1 MALAALTMPTTIGP
15 TPIGPTTIGP
25 TTTGPQ
31 TTGPTTTGPTTRRRG
46 DRTAMT
52 QPDPRPAPVP
62 AAGPAVPPLDPRHLD
77 PAPGDPAPLD
87 LTAAFDEHGSAL
99 LGFAV
104 NALRDRG
111 LAEDCVQETFLRAW
125 RSRERYSAERA
136 SPRTWLFAIAR
147 NVIVDAHRSLQRL
160 PRIVPAEVLDDV
172 PGDDVDPL
180 EPLMMVEALARLSP
194 EHRQVVVAIHLR
206 GESYAEVSAATGVAV
221 ATLRTRTF
229 YALKALRTHLAAPD
243 PTPEDRS

>member
-1 MALAALTMPTTIGP
+1 
-15 TPIGPTTIGP
+15 
-25 TTTGPQ
+25 
-31 TTGPTTTGPTTRRRG
+31 
-46 DRTAMT
+46 MT
-52 QPDPRPAPVP
+52 QPDSPSAPRAR
-62 AAGPAVPPLDPRHLD
+62 AV
-77 PAPGDPAPLD
+77 GDLD
-87 LTAAFDEHGSAL
+87 LVAAFDEHGSAL

-125 RSRERYSAERA
+125 RSRERYAAERA

-147 NVIVDAHRSLQRL
+147 NVIVDAHRSVQRL

-229 YALKALRTHLAAPD
+229 YALKALRTHLAGPD
-243 PTPEDRS
+243 STPEDRS

>member
-1 MALAALTMPTTIGP
+1 MALAALTMPATIGPATVGPATIGP
-15 TPIGPTTIGP
+15 TA
-25 TTTGPQ
+25 
-31 TTGPTTTGPTTRRRG
+31 TGPTTTRRRG

-62 AAGPAVPPLDPRHLD
+62 AAGPAAPPLDPT
-77 PAPGDPAPLD
+77 PGDPAPLD

-125 RSRERYSAERA
+125 RSRERYVAERA

-147 NVIVDAHRSLQRL
+147 NVIVDAHRSLHRL

-229 YALKALRTHLAAPD
+229 YALKALRTHLAGPD

>member
-1 MALAALTMPTTIGP
+1 
-15 TPIGPTTIGP
+15 
-25 TTTGPQ
+25 
-31 TTGPTTTGPTTRRRG
+31 
-46 DRTAMT
+46 MT
-52 QPDPRPAPVP
+52 QPAPQPPPARPA
-62 AAGPAVPPLDPRHLD
+62 AAG
-77 PAPGDPAPLD
+77 LD
-87 LTAAFDEHGSAL
+87 LTAAFDEHGPAL

-125 RSRERYSAERA
+125 RSRERYSTERA
-136 SPRTWLFAIAR
+136 SVRTWLFAIAR
-147 NVIVDAHRSLQRL
+147 NVIVDAHRSVQRL

-172 PGDDVDPL
+172 AGEQADPL

-229 YALKALRTHLAAPD
+229 YALKALRTHLAAPE
-243 PTPEDRS
+243 PTQEDRP

>member
-1 MALAALTMPTTIGP
+1 MALAATTM
-15 TPIGPTTIGP
+15 
-25 TTTGPQ
+25 
-31 TTGPTTTGPTTRRRG
+31 RRG
-46 DRTAMT
+46 DCTAMT
-52 QPDPRPAPVP
+52 HPDPEPVAASGP
-62 AAGPAVPPLDPRHLD
+62 AAGI
-77 PAPGDPAPLD
+77 D

-125 RSRERYSAERA
+125 RSRDRYAAERA

-147 NVIVDAHRSLQRL
+147 NVIVDAHRSVQRL
-160 PRIVPAEVLDDV
+160 PRIVPADALEDV
-172 PGDDVDPL
+172 PGEQADLL

-194 EHRQVVVAIHLR
+194 EHRQVVVAIHLH

-229 YALKALRTHLAAPD
+229 YALKALRTQLAGPD
-243 PTPEDRS
+243 PTSEDRS

>member
-1 MALAALTMPTTIGP
+1 MALAAMTLPATMLSATTRP
-15 TPIGPTTIGP
+15 A
-25 TTTGPQ
+25 TTT
-31 TTGPTTTGPTTRRRG
+31 RRG

-52 QPDPRPAPVP
+52 QPDSPSAPRAR
-62 AAGPAVPPLDPRHLD
+62 AV
-77 PAPGDPAPLD
+77 GDLD
-87 LTAAFDEHGSAL
+87 LVAAFDEHGSAL

-125 RSRERYSAERA
+125 RSRERYAAERA

-147 NVIVDAHRSLQRL
+147 NVIVDAHRSVQRL

-229 YALKALRTHLAAPD
+229 YALKALRTHLAGPD
-243 PTPEDRS
+243 STPEDRS

>member
-15 TPIGPTTIGP
+15 T
-25 TTTGPQ
+25 TTGPR
-31 TTGPTTTGPTTRRRG
+31 TTGPTTTTRRG

-52 QPDPRPAPVP
+52 QPDPHPAPVP
-62 AAGPAVPPLDPRHLD
+62 AAGPAAPPLDPT
-77 PAPGDPAPLD
+77 PGDPTPGDPTPLD

-125 RSRERYSAERA
+125 RSRERYVAERA

-194 EHRQVVVAIHLR
+194 EHRQVIVAIHLR
-206 GESYAEVSAATGVAV
+206 GGSYAEVSAATGVAV